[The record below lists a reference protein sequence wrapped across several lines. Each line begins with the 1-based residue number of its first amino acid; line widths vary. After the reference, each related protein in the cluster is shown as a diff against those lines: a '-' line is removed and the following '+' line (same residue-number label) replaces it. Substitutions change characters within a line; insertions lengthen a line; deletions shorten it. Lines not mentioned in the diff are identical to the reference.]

1 MLTSLQVSQREC
13 IGTCF
18 SAGRGVIPPCGLLR
32 GGQKPG
38 HLQPLSPCVPLGKR
52 TSPGPSALLCSRKGL
67 AVQSALPREA
77 RWGGREALC
86 TGFQSV
92 WIHLDLWSQNDS
104 PQERKA
110 ERGGLQPLPA
120 LQATLGSHY
129 QHWHQSQTDQQLRD
143 GEQRTST
150 LSPVI
155 SSVSG

>member
-1 MLTSLQVSQREC
+1 M
-13 IGTCF
+13 
-18 SAGRGVIPPCGLLR
+18 
-32 GGQKPG
+32 
-38 HLQPLSPCVPLGKR
+38 
-52 TSPGPSALLCSRKGL
+52 
-67 AVQSALPREA
+67 QSALPREA

-129 QHWHQSQTDQQLRD
+129 QHWHQSRTDQQLRD